1 LSRQA
6 IDIQGVEVYDTIEK
20 ILHAVEDEADVM
32 IIGGQTIYE
41 QFLPYADALEMTL
54 IHRVVDGDTFFP
66 TWGTAFE
73 EVARED
79 KGEYS
84 FVRYEKK

>member
-1 LSRQA
+1 MH
-6 IDIQGVEVYDTIEK
+6 IDGVEVYDTIEK
-20 ILHAVEDEADVM
+20 ILDAVKNEAEVM

-66 TWGTAFE
+66 AFGSE
-73 EVARED
+73 FHEVTRED
-79 KGEYS
+79 K
-84 FVRYEKK
+84 

>member
-1 LSRQA
+1 MN
-6 IDIQGVEVYDTIEK
+6 IDGVEVYDTIEK
-20 ILHAVEDEADVM
+20 ILDAVKDEAEVM

-66 TWGTAFE
+66 VFGPEFH

-79 KGEYS
+79 K
-84 FVRYEKK
+84 

>member
-1 LSRQA
+1 MSRQSVS
-6 IDIQGVEVYDTIEK
+6 IEGVEVYDTIEK
-20 ILHAVEDEADVM
+20 ILEAVCDEVEVM

-41 QFLPYADALEMTL
+41 QFLPYADALELTL
-54 IHRVVDGDTFFP
+54 IHHEVDGDTFFP
-66 TWGTAFE
+66 VFGSEFH

-84 FVRYEKK
+84 FVRYEK